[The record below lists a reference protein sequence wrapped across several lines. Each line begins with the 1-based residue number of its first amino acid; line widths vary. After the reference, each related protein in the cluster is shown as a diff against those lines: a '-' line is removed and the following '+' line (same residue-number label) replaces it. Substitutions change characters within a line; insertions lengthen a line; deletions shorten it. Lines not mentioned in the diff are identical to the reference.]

1 MQSNK
6 SKKGNLCTHIYTYT
20 GYMYVHQIDMLMF
33 SIIILSTLLA
43 GAIVSISS
51 YLMSQYQIITK

>member
-1 MQSNK
+1 MQSYK
-6 SKKGNLCTHIYTYT
+6 SKKETCTHTHTYT

-33 SIIILSTLLA
+33 TIIILSTLLA